1 MSTGNQLQ
9 DYSTLLTESQ
19 DKLKLLN
26 NLYFKGPINN
36 PTLCKNEPI
45 LGGNAANNSTSN
57 INMLLNLRN
66 NDTPLDANVTKFIGT
81 STYNLTFAP
90 YISLYTPSLSEG
102 TPADYTPIQLTTDF
116 TNTNSPGLS
125 EINCLGLL
133 NYNVNH
139 FNTSNILND
148 TQVSNYPIYTFMQGL
163 YTLYSLFEAK
173 TWEAYKDNIKNQT
186 PINLSIRIPTIVKVP
201 TGTNTYYKVT
211 TSNTRNAI
219 EVTQDTLKKY
229 TDYVSPTILTNIF
242 ESTTFNAFV
251 ARRLIYLWI
260 TLCNY
265 LIATVY
271 LKNNSSA
278 IIIGP
283 DYVTPLIKGIYNLF
297 VQINNSVK
305 YNSIEDVGTTDT
317 DFDRDTDEIN
327 LEKTQLKAEIFKTC
341 VNYINSENPQSRYD
355 YLFETNGDA
364 KTPLNE
370 YYDVVL
376 KSTNRIGKDKYPKLK
391 AAASNPSAGLS
402 HKNEILKGN
411 NDSLYNNLNTL
422 TFSITPPNTFLSTL
436 SKDPTKTKTNEAQI
450 TFINQLYI
458 NNMHASAKALRMT
471 SSSTGV
477 FGDINNAIGNYIGR
491 YTISQ
496 DNITNISS
504 LLSKGKANLI
514 TIQNLLS
521 GRLSIQ
527 KKQRIIE
534 YIAIFIFA
542 VFVIIA
548 ISLLV
553 IKVEKKTK
561 LYSCIGLVL
570 FSLIHFLGIQ
580 VLLNSSIFM
589 IQGNSSP
596 VVESFALDVTTKAGT
611 ITSSGGINNYLQ
623 YYNISIIN
631 QVNVYLENTFTLVTL
646 LETYKAYGNL
656 NASLEKEL
664 SYYTN
669 IVSQLNNAQSKVNK
683 VYFSSYMN
691 TIDVSALL
699 HMFQILSIIVAA
711 ACTVYIITEEMPD
724 PSIKKWIGGIS
735 TLLVIITFIIY
746 ILEIK
751 KHVHTNP
758 VKIYW
763 SNPGLNTHNL
773 LSM

>member
-1 MSTGNQLQ
+1 MSGSQLGKQ
-9 DYSTLLTESQ
+9 LLDYSTLLTEAK

-26 NLYFKGPINN
+26 NLYFKSSENAT
-36 PTLCKNEPI
+36 TLCKNEPV
-45 LGGNAANNSTSN
+45 LGGNFASISSNSN
-57 INMLLNLRN
+57 IDMLLDLRN
-66 NDTPLDANVTKFIGT
+66 NDASLNTGVSSFIKTISYDSAN
-81 STYNLTFAP
+81 AP
-90 YISLYTPSLSEG
+90 YISLYTPSIAEG
-102 TPADYTPIQLTTDF
+102 ISSDYISYRLTTDTSKF
-116 TNTNSPGLS
+116 ITNTNYAGLS
-125 EINCLGLL
+125 EINCLTLL
-133 NYNVNH
+133 DYADNH
-139 FNTSNILND
+139 FHTNNVLKETES
-148 TQVSNYPIYTFMQGL
+148 SNYPIYTFMQGL

-186 PINLSIRIPTIVKVP
+186 PNSLSIYIPTIVKISSI
-201 TGTNTYYKVT
+201 TTLT
-211 TSNTRNAI
+211 TSEEKNAI
-219 EVTQDTLKKY
+219 HITETNLEKY
-229 TDYVSPTILTNIF
+229 AAYVSSSILNTIL
-242 ESTTFNAFV
+242 ESSTFNAFI

-271 LKNNSSA
+271 LKNASTIPN
-278 IIIGP
+278 GF
-283 DYVTPLIKGIYNLF
+283 DFVTPLIKGIYNLF
-297 VQINNSVK
+297 VQINNNVK
-305 YNSIEDVGTTDT
+305 YNSIEDVGNTD
-317 DFDRDTDEIN
+317 DDENFNSNQDEIG

-355 YLFETNGDA
+355 YLFGTNGDA

-376 KSTNRIGKDKYPKLK
+376 KSPNKIGTDKYPKLK
-391 AAASNPSAGLS
+391 ADANNPSTGLS
-402 HKNEILKGN
+402 YKNEILKGN
-411 NDSLYNNLNTL
+411 DDSVYNKLNTL

-436 SKDPTKTKTNEAQI
+436 TKDRTKTNEAQI
-450 TFINQLYI
+450 TFINQSYI
-458 NNMHASAKALRMT
+458 NSMHTSAKALRMT

-491 YTISQ
+491 YATSQ
-496 DNITNISS
+496 TNITDISS

-542 VFVIIA
+542 VFVITA

-580 VLLNSSIFM
+580 VLLNSSIFI

-596 VVESFALDVTTKAGT
+596 VVESFKIDVVRSAKDIA
-611 ITSSGGINNYLQ
+611 INTNRDTYLQ
-623 YYNISIIN
+623 YYNIGIIN

-656 NASLEKEL
+656 NASLDKEL
-664 SYYTN
+664 AYYTN

-691 TIDVSALL
+691 TIDISALL

-724 PSIKKWIGGIS
+724 PSIKKWIAGVS
-735 TLLVIITFIIY
+735 FTLAIITFIIY

-763 SNPGLNTHNL
+763 SNPGVNTFY
-773 LSM
+773 